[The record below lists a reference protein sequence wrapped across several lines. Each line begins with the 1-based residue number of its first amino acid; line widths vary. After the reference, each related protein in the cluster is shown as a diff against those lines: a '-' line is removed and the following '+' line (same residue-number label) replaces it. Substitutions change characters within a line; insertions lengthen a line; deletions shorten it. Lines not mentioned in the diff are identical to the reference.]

1 MSSVGGGGQEIPAAA
16 LAAQIKGFV
25 KELPVIDT
33 VRDAIRRELQEQLR
47 IARDQRQATMSLK
60 SPERPYEAV
69 RPVDR
74 DQDKGPER

>member
-1 MSSVGGGGQEIPAAA
+1 MSGDGANQEISAAA

-25 KELPVIDT
+25 KELPQVDT

-47 IARDQRQATMSLK
+47 IARVQRQVTASTK
-60 SPERPYEAV
+60 APEQPQEAV

-74 DQDKGPER
+74 GHDKGPER